1 VRSGWRERE
10 KQDEKGRWPVR
21 MEREREK
28 LGVKG
33 RWLVRLE
40 RKGAAGAL
48 EREGEG

>member
-1 VRSGWRERE
+1 VAGA
-10 KQDEKGRWPVR
+10 DG
-21 MEREREK
+21 EREREK